1 MVPLDSI
8 GFVVGTSFL
17 SVLWGYWLPFLIAW
31 ILKTV
36 TLRVGGSK
44 LYENAGVPIAAGF
57 VAGCVIA
64 ILFGSALGAVSFSH
78 PF

>member
-1 MVPLDSI
+1 MGILASI
-8 GFVVGTSFL
+8 SH
-17 SVLWGYWLPFLIAW
+17 SVDN
-31 ILKTV
+31 KTV